1 MIAFRNVFLS
11 LLLLATIASAIALVY
26 AIQQSRLAF
35 IELSKLGNER
45 DDLNFEFGRLQLE
58 QATWAE
64 TNRIEQVATE
74 RRVEHVHEAGTAVG
88 HRHLHEHVVRGA
100 AGPSRGHCLC
110 CLDGAQRASELVR
123 GEDDVHGPILP

>member
-1 MIAFRNVFLS
+1 MIAFRNVFLTI
-11 LLLLATIASAIALVY
+11 LLLATMASAIALVY

-64 TNRIEQVATE
+64 NNRIEQIARGRLGMLAPNAAAT
-74 RRVEHVHEAGTAVG
+74 
-88 HRHLHEHVVRGA
+88 VVIKR
-100 AGPSRGHCLC
+100 
-110 CLDGAQRASELVR
+110 
-123 GEDDVHGPILP
+123 